1 MARGGAGGDAKD
13 RICAGEDG
21 KAIAQAHTRED
32 NREEFSDIRDTAG
45 ILTEALS

>member
-1 MARGGAGGDAKD
+1 MVRV
-13 RICAGEDG
+13 R
-21 KAIAQAHTRED
+21 QADESSHEEED